1 MACLAAAETAKAID
15 GGMSQGR
22 RTALVSVLLS
32 LVCLALMV
40 EETAA
45 EAKGPCY
52 ECEMYNIMHSD
63 APQPRSGVQ
72 PHSGVQPRSDAQV
85 SPVTCR

>member
-1 MACLAAAETAKAID
+1 MMACRAAAETMLKTAVD

-22 RTALVSVLLS
+22 RTAFVSVLLS

-40 EETAA
+40 EGTAA

-63 APQPRSGVQ
+63 APQPRSD
-72 PHSGVQPRSDAQV
+72 VQPRSDAQV
-85 SPVTCR
+85 SPVACR